1 MAGGVQAGRPGIRG
15 TGALPDTASAVRGPA
30 MPKYGMPAAPAQGS
44 PVATSLDRSEE
55 GALSALYR
63 AAIGPVNTDYYL
75 PVFERFESAG
85 RVGSSWNRAACLCT
99 LNWMAFRQLWAAAL
113 VYAGAITGVALLVLG
128 LDRLVFHFSE
138 TTQLCLLVA
147 FAVVAFV
154 APGVWGNAILHTH
167 VRKTM
172 ASAVAAT
179 SAVPEACVLL
189 NRQASSRQRMVWLAL
204 LNAVV
209 AGAAIG
215 TWIAWPDASR
225 SPSTASPALAPV
237 QVVPP
242 APVSSKPALAPP
254 PVPIH
259 SSASAPSVPVSVPAS
274 APAPAAPK
282 VAASKPKAPASS
294 TTTTITTT
302 ATSKATAT
310 ERRFYINVGLFA
322 EDSNARK
329 AHAKLIDAG
338 LASFTQEL
346 DSPKGKRTRVRV
358 GPFDTRSEADAAAEK
373 IRALKL
379 DAVVF
384 GQ

>member
-1 MAGGVQAGRPGIRG
+1 
-15 TGALPDTASAVRGPA
+15 
-30 MPKYGMPAAPAQGS
+30 
-44 PVATSLDRSEE
+44 
-55 GALSALYR
+55 
-63 AAIGPVNTDYYL
+63 
-75 PVFERFESAG
+75 
-85 RVGSSWNRAACLCT
+85 
-99 LNWMAFRQLWAAAL
+99 MAFRQLWAAAL
-113 VYAGAITGVALLVLG
+113 VYAGAITGAALLVLG

-225 SPSTASPALAPV
+225 PASSASPALAPT

-242 APVSSKPALAPP
+242 APVSPKPALAPP

-259 SSASAPSVPVSVPAS
+259 SSASAPSVPTSAAPPSKPELPAPLATMASSATASVAMTPSPSPSAS
-274 APAPAAPK
+274 APALAAPK
-282 VAASKPKAPASS
+282 VAASKPKAPASL
-294 TTTTITTT
+294 TTT

-322 EDSNARK
+322 EDGNARR

-338 LASFTQEL
+338 LAAFTQEL

-384 GQ
+384 RQ